1 MSVLLVTL
9 ANIHLLDQLPHL
21 LVPLVRMTTVKLV
34 VQLLP
39 LDNVLPVM
47 MVMLR
52 SVENVK
58 SALPPDVRLVLMQPH
73 VPSVSKIIIMEVVLV
88 LLVLLVYTHLLN
100 QVPHLHVS
108 LVLMTTVKL
117 VALVTPP
124 QNVPFARTLS
134 MFLQVFASLAMI
146 PIVILALQLELENAH
161 HALPV
166 FTC

>member
-1 MSVLLVTL
+1 VSVLLVTL

-39 LDNVLPVM
+39 LDNVPSVM
-47 MVMLR
+47 MVMFR

-73 VPSVSKIIIMEVVLV
+73 VPSVSKTIMEVVLV
-88 LLVLLVYTHLLN
+88 LLVLMVYTHLLN
-100 QVPHLHVS
+100 QLPHLHVS

-134 MFLQVFASLAMI
+134 MFLQVFASLAMT
-146 PIVILALQLELENAH
+146 PTVILALQLELENAH

-166 FTC
+166 ITC